1 MRVDIP
7 QLNRCC
13 FCMPLRRGLLTW
25 VYVKL
30 VLALIITLF
39 VLEHVIKYIDDIADD
54 PLFVPACIGLITFF
68 LETIFD
74 IIFIISAHTYFSE
87 SEILNTG
94 ERAWDSRLGA
104 PDLAKNFV
112 YLRIYYRYALT
123 MLAIQVTSV
132 VLFIVFQIYITFGHP
147 HGLFVLH
154 FMLELAFF
162 LFGQIVLQIYF
173 VILVRSELLKLENNT
188 QFEFVN
194 HVSEPE
200 CKAHIVA

>member
-74 IIFIISAHTYFSE
+74 IIFIISAHT
-87 SEILNTG
+87 
-94 ERAWDSRLGA
+94 
-104 PDLAKNFV
+104 KNFV